1 VKGVPQDMDDVEL
14 ASLPEDFDSPESRP
28 LGKVVAL
35 TLFRECWPE
44 LVAWTVRLN

>member
-1 VKGVPQDMDDVEL
+1 MDDVEL